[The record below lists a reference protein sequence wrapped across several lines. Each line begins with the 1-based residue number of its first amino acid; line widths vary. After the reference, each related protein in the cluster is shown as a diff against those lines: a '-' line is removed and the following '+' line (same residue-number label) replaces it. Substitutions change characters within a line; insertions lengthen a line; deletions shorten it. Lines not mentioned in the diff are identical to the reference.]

1 MSLVVSTQFAQSPCM
16 NLRSFRKDGTPVD
29 TPVWC
34 TPYEGGK
41 LVCYTDDRTFKAK
54 RVLRNPAVE
63 LAACD
68 VVGRCSSPWY
78 HARCRVVQDPAE
90 RERIFA
96 SIRTKY
102 GIHWYLSLWGSLLTN
117 RVKHRLVLEFELLSF
132 ASEGIFSPA
141 PELVA
146 QAKAAYPG

>member
-1 MSLVVSTQFAQSPCM
+1 MSPDVLSQFAGSPCM

-29 TPVWC
+29 TPVWT
-34 TPYEGGK
+34 TPFEGK

-54 RVLRNPAVE
+54 RLRNNPNVE

-78 HARCRVVQDPAE
+78 SARCRIVEAPAE

-96 SIRTKY
+96 AIRAKY
-102 GIHWYLSLWGSLLTN
+102 GIHWHMSLWGSLLTN

-132 ASEGIFSPA
+132 VSEGIFPLE
-141 PELVA
+141 PGVLA
-146 QAKAAYPG
+146 QAKNAG

>member
-41 LVCYTDDRTFKAK
+41 LVCYTDDRTF
-54 RVLRNPAVE
+54 
-63 LAACD
+63 
-68 VVGRCSSPWY
+68 SPWY